1 MKNDNLPRMW
11 AKANRTSS
19 FDRKNVVRIGWVTPF
34 QLMRVFNLFCFYIDF
49 RVLFVYFYHE
59 SSWSNRSASQN
70 PLLKWSNRIGNQC
83 ETSSTGNAEA
93 YNQSIYTVM
102 LVQLNFYPFNNLW
115 PVLDWLFKLL
125 LGLFSF
131 FFLFSLSVC
140 LTSFIFSPLFYSP
153 VFDLHRINVMMKND
167 CLKRVEFL
175 VWLQFFVH
183 LRRQRFHSLF
193 A

>member
-70 PLLKWSNRIGNQC
+70 PLLKWSNPIGNQC
-83 ETSSTGNAEA
+83 ETSSTGNAGA

-102 LVQLNFYPFNNLW
+102 LVQLNFCPFNNLW

-131 FFLFSLSVC
+131 FSYFLY
-140 LTSFIFSPLFYSP
+140 LF
-153 VFDLHRINVMMKND
+153 
-167 CLKRVEFL
+167 
-175 VWLQFFVH
+175 VWLRSFSHHFFI
-183 LRRQRFHSLF
+183 RQCSNTASHKRDDEKWLS
-193 A
+193 